1 VRRYKATPTNKEA
14 TKLGKKAAVTRS
26 AFGLL
31 VLAATTIGAAACA
44 TGRAQIPEPE
54 PTLVVPPVPPRS
66 IDPPPVVEPPA
77 EPPVSEAPPAPAPPP
92 RRNPNRPPVEA
103 KATEPKQEAPVESA
117 PAVPTNPAPVA
128 QLRTPTTPTGPE
140 AVRQI
145 REILDA
151 TQKMLDGVGAM
162 TSDDRKANYAT
173 ARSLVQQSEEAI
185 KKEELTQARSFA
197 ERAQQIAKVLL
208 SGR

>member
-1 VRRYKATPTNKEA
+1 MRPAI
-14 TKLGKKAAVTRS
+14 
-26 AFGLL
+26 GLL
-31 VLAATTIGAAACA
+31 VLAATTFGAACA
-44 TGRAQIPEPE
+44 TSRAQIPEPE

-66 IDPPPVVEPPA
+66 IEPAPVPLPAVDPMPA
-77 EPPVSEAPPAPAPPP
+77 EPPPPAPPP
-92 RRNPNRPPVEA
+92 PRTNRTRPAAEA
-103 KATEPKQEAPVESA
+103 KAEPKPEP
-117 PAVPTNPAPVA
+117 PADAAANTPAPNPSPVPP
-128 QLRTPTTPTGPE
+128 LRTPATPTGQE

-151 TQKMLDGVGAM
+151 TQKMLDSVGSL

-173 ARSLVQQSEEAI
+173 ARSLLQQSEEAI

-197 ERAQQIAKVLL
+197 ERAQNIAKVLL